1 MFESQT
7 QRPNTDHH
15 NSPDQGSNMTV
26 DCGLNLLARSLTS
39 NLSDSAEI
47 LGDIGETRTYG
58 SFELEMSNWVTAF
71 FVYSESQRIHI
82 ERYGTTSHH
91 NPNNL
96 SCAVVKSVCSDLDS
110 SLIQRLIEQ
119 GSQSVMDSAQKTFT
133 ILQNKGNTGILIPR
147 VRNHLFLSIVN
158 LQVSFA
164 DHHDLVTSLASR
176 FVQGSGLYHDEET
189 CLIDLV
195 AGEADGGEWV
205 INWLKQNVAKTD
217 QQVLDKIQTPR

>member
-1 MFESQT
+1 MLYFAY
-7 QRPNTDHH
+7 
-15 NSPDQGSNMTV
+15 G
-26 DCGLNLLARSLTS
+26 S
-39 NLSDSAEI
+39 NLSHQQMKGRCTESKYVQAHI
-47 LGDIGETRTYG
+47 LKGYKLI
-58 SFELEMSNWVTAF
+58 F
-71 FVYSESQRIHI
+71 
-82 ERYGTTSHH
+82 SHH
-91 NPNNL
+91 NPNNI

-176 FVQGSGLYHDEET
+176 FVQASGLYHAEET

-205 INWLKQNVAKTD
+205 INWLKQNAAKTD
-217 QQVLDKIQTPR
+217 QQVLDKIQTPRR

>member
-7 QRPNTDHH
+7 QRPSTDHY

-71 FVYSESQRIHI
+71 FVYSESQRMHI

-91 NPNNL
+91 NPNNI

-119 GSQSVMDSAQKTFT
+119 GSQSVMESAQKTFT
-133 ILQNKGNTGILIPR
+133 ILQNEVDKGILIPR

-158 LQVSFA
+158 LQVNFA
-164 DHHDLVTSLASR
+164 DHHDLLVGSAPR
-176 FVQGSGLYHDEET
+176 FVQGSSLDHDEET
-189 CLIDLV
+189 CLNDLV
-195 AGEADGGEWV
+195 YGEADGGEWV
-205 INWLKQNVAKTD
+205 INWLKQNAAKTD

>member
-1 MFESQT
+1 MSV
-7 QRPNTDHH
+7 N
-15 NSPDQGSNMTV
+15 
-26 DCGLNLLARSLTS
+26 CGLNLLARSLIS

-47 LGDIGETRTYG
+47 LSDIGESRTSG

-71 FVYSESQRIHI
+71 FVYSESQRMHI
-82 ERYGTTSHH
+82 KRWEAASHH
-91 NPNNL
+91 IPNDQ
-96 SCAVVKSVCSDLDS
+96 SCAVVKSACSDVDS
-110 SLIQRLIEQ
+110 SLTQRLIEQ
-119 GSQSVMDSAQKTFT
+119 GSQSVMESAQKTFT